1 MNNRVS
7 KLLYVG
13 NLSVLTEI
21 QALTDIFIDTGNIV
35 KADIVMN
42 DNSKSRRCFAI
53 IEMSSYQ
60 EADSAV
66 EKLNGTVVQGRAI
79 KIRKMF
85 TEEPNL

>member
-1 MNNRVS
+1 MNNRIS

-13 NLSVLTEI
+13 NLSVLTNI
-21 QALTDIFIDTGNIV
+21 NALTDIFLDTGSVV

-60 EADSAV
+60 EADTAV
-66 EKLNGTVVQGRAI
+66 QKLNGTVIQGRSI

-85 TEEPNL
+85 SEEQNL